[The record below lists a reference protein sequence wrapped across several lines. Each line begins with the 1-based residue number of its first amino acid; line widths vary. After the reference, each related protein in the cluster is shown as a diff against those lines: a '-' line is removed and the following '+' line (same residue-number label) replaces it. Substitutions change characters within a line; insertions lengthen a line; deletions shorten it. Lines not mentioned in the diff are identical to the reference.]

1 MRKLSNYAR
10 AFVREYLVDS
20 NGAQAIIR
28 AGFVGEHAA
37 AAASEFLSNPN
48 VQGEIEDEMRA
59 RAEVARLD
67 AAWVLRQWMDLATA
81 DPNELIRHER
91 RCCRYCHGMGHA
103 YQWRDMAE
111 WAEAI
116 EACMTRYEKACNE
129 AKKDDQP
136 MPELKLPS
144 DAGGYGFNKTAK
156 PVPSCTHCDGDGHE
170 FVFVADTDTVTGTA
184 RRLFA
189 GLKKTKD
196 GIEIKLRDQD
206 AALLNLAKYL
216 GMHVN
221 LNDIP
226 NGGGNLKELLK
237 AMNPATLPVTR
248 K

>member
-1 MRKLSNYAR
+1 MRKLTNYQR

-20 NGAQAIIR
+20 NATRAIVA
-28 AGFVGEHAA
+28 AGYVGEHAGPMGSQMLQNA
-37 AAASEFLSNPN
+37 N

-91 RCCRYCHGMGHA
+91 RCCRHCHGVGHA
-103 YQWRDMAE
+103 YQWRDVAE
-111 WAEAI
+111 WADALD
-116 EACMTRYEKACNE
+116 ACMKHYEKACSD
-129 AKKDDQP
+129 AVKDGVA

-144 DAGGYGFNKTAK
+144 DAGGYGFNATAK
-156 PVPSCTHCDGDGHE
+156 PVASCTHCFGDGHE
-170 FVFVADTDTVTGTA
+170 HVFVTDTDSVTGTA

-189 GLKKTKD
+189 GVKKTKD

-221 LNDIP
+221 LNDVP
-226 NGGGNLKELLK
+226 PGGGNLKDLLK
-237 AMNPATLPVTR
+237 AMNPSTLPIV
-248 K
+248 KK